1 MKIEMRGSMLRLSS
15 SKLMRT
21 SGTGGFTLI
30 EILVAITILS
40 IVLTSVYGIF
50 GSVSAAKTRLDRDS
64 TDYHTARVV
73 FDRFSREL
81 HGAYYRGD
89 DQTTFFRGGRDNNG
103 ETFLE
108 LTTTAVTPLSA
119 VGTGIAEVRYRL
131 EADEELSNNLQV
143 LMRAEKPRQSSST
156 IDDDRMMRLAPSRG
170 VQMTRSAP
178 ARCSLASVP
187 TFSLRA
193 MMVSFSFSPRAVRVT
208 NTFSASPLRQAARP
222 RARSMRAALSISSLM
237 ASPSA

>member
-1 MKIEMRGSMLRLSS
+1 MLRLSS

-50 GSVSAAKTRLDRDS
+50 GSISAAKTRLDRDS

-81 HGAYYRGD
+81 HGAYYSSN

-131 EADEELSNNLQV
+131 EANEEPSNELMV
-143 LMRAEKPRQSSST
+143 LMRGEKPRQSSSMLH
-156 IDDDRMMRLAPSRG
+156 DDRMMRLAAGIERLT
-170 VQMTRSAP
+170 VRFYSAGQWHNEWD
-178 ARCSLASVP
+178 ARQKGLPQLVEITMIVSPEGDRQVP
-187 TFSLRA
+187 FSTTFEISD
-193 MMVSFSFSPRAVRVT
+193 VST
-208 NTFSASPLRQAARP
+208 L
-222 RARSMRAALSISSLM
+222 
-237 ASPSA
+237 